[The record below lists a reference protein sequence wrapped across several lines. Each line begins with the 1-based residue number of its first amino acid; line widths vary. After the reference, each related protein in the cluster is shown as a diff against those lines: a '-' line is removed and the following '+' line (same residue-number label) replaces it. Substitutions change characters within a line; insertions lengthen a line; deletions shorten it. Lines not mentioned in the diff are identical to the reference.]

1 MDHLITNAIELLSSL
16 WCEIMTGNMYH
27 KCSDGTYPIY
37 DIMTFDGENWMMYPN
52 RDMEIPVKYCYN
64 CGAKL

>member
-1 MDHLITNAIELLSSL
+1 
-16 WCEIMTGNMYH
+16 MTGNMYH